1 MSEEK
6 TLSALELE
14 RVAPMSEAEH
24 LSGLS
29 EYTLRRHFADKI
41 LNLSPRRQG
50 MRVKDALML
59 STKT

>member
-6 TLSALELE
+6 LTALELE

-29 EYTLRRHFADKI
+29 EYTLRRHYADKI
-41 LNLSPRRQG
+41 IDLSPRRQG
-50 MRVKDALML
+50 MRVRDALFL
-59 STKT
+59 RPQKS